1 MDITLDTP
9 TLETAAKPETP
20 TLRYPVL
27 MQAVENRHIVLFS
40 SENEGTVLHGG
51 ESHMTAGYH
60 HASWF
65 QATDRSFW
73 TPFTGTLPL
82 RNTTMP

>member
-9 TLETAAKPETP
+9 AIETTATP

-27 MQAVENRHIVLFS
+27 MQAVENKHIVLFTN
-40 SENEGTVLHGG
+40 ENEGTVLHVGYSSLSVG
-51 ESHMTAGYH
+51 DHITAFKP
-60 HASWF
+60 ASNY
-65 QATDRSFW
+65 TVW

-82 RNTTMP
+82 RNTTTP

>member
-27 MQAVENRHIVLFS
+27 MQAVDNKHIVLFS
-40 SENEGTVLHGG
+40 SETEGTVLHGG
-51 ESHMTAGYH
+51 ESHMLIGH
-60 HASWF
+60 HCEYWKP
-65 QATDRSFW
+65 ATNRDNW

-82 RNTTMP
+82 RNTTTP